1 MRLWYYK
8 LSDHAVVLRVR
19 AVMRV
24 LCGTAAMTAGAT
36 YKQLQLWR

>member
-19 AVMRV
+19 AVMRRAKA
-24 LCGTAAMTAGAT
+24 TASSAA
-36 YKQLQLWR
+36 